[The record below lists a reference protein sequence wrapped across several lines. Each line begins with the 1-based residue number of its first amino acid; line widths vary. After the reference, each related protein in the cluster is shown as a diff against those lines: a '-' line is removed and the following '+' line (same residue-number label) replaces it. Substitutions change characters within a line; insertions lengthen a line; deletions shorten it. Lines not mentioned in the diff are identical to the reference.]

1 MLNSSGA
8 YGAELLGV
16 QNEQLILLCV
26 ISQVKISFIIVC
38 VSAGVLFLRQ
48 AAENAKQKQILGSHR
63 PWKRKHVVFVV
74 LKCCEKQ

>member
-38 VSAGVLFLRQ
+38 VSAVVLFF
-48 AAENAKQKQILGSHR
+48 ETSS
-63 PWKRKHVVFVV
+63 
-74 LKCCEKQ
+74 

>member
-38 VSAGVLFLRQ
+38 VSAVVGFFFLD
-48 AAENAKQKQILGSHR
+48 KQ
-63 PWKRKHVVFVV
+63 
-74 LKCCEKQ
+74 LKMHSRNKFWVHIGHGKESS